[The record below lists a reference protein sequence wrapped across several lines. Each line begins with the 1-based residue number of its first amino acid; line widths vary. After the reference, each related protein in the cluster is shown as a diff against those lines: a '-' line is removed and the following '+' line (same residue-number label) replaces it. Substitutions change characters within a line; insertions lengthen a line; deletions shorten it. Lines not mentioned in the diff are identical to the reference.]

1 MAKDIAPLITVD
13 EAGRRLGVSVSTVW
27 RLIRRG
33 AVHSVRQGGR
43 RLIPETAIFRRL
55 RAAEARDIPPL
66 TRDHPLF
73 QLIGAGRGGGGAPG
87 ARDKHGVLD
96 R

>member
-1 MAKDIAPLITVD
+1 MAASNPALLTV
-13 EAGRRLGVSVSTVW
+13 EETGRRLGVSVSTVW

-33 AVHSVRQGGR
+33 EVRSIRRRGR
-43 RLIPETAIFRRL
+43 RLVPVEAVAQRV
-55 RAAEARDIPPL
+55 RAAEDDIAPL
-66 TRDHPLF
+66 SADHPL
-73 QLIGAGRGGGGAPG
+73 LRLAGAGRSGGRLPG